1 MELFNA
7 LGINLKI
14 LIAQFINFS
23 IFFFVLYKFAYKPM
37 LKFLD
42 DRKQKIEQGL
52 NNAEKANN
60 KLISLEEKEKEII
73 AQANL
78 EGQKQAKKIIAQAK
92 EVGDEKRAQMIQKT
106 KEEIKNIVKK
116 EKENI
121 ELEKNNAIKDIK
133 KQTAD
138 LVAMSLKKVLN
149 EKIDNKK
156 DMEIIQK
163 ALKQ

>member
-1 MELFNA
+1 MELFSA

-42 DRKQKIEQGL
+42 DRKQKIEKGL
-52 NNAEKANN
+52 NDAEKANN
-60 KLISLEEKEKEII
+60 KLIELEEKEKEII

-78 EGQKQAKKIIAQAK
+78 GGQKQAKKIIAQAK
-92 EVGDEKRAQMIQKT
+92 EAGEEKRVQMIQKT

-163 ALKQ
+163 ALK

>member
-1 MELFNA
+1 MRIFNA

-60 KLISLEEKEKEII
+60 KLMELEEKEKEIVT
-73 AQANL
+73 QANL
-78 EGQKQAKKIIAQAK
+78 EGQKQAKKLLAQAQIDA
-92 EVGDEKRAQMIQKT
+92 EEKKAQMIEKT
-106 KEEIKNIVKK
+106 KTEIQSIVKK

-121 ELEKNNAIKDIK
+121 ELEKNKAIQDIK

-163 ALKQ
+163 ALK

>member
-14 LIAQFINFS
+14 LIAQFINFA

-60 KLISLEEKEKEII
+60 KLIELEEKEKEII
-73 AQANL
+73 IQANL
-78 EGQKQAKKIIAQAK
+78 EGQKQAKKLLAQAQIDA
-92 EVGDEKRAQMIQKT
+92 EEKKT
-106 KEEIKNIVKK
+106 QI
-116 EKENI
+116 
-121 ELEKNNAIKDIK
+121 LF
-133 KQTAD
+133 
-138 LVAMSLKKVLN
+138 
-149 EKIDNKK
+149 
-156 DMEIIQK
+156 
-163 ALKQ
+163 